1 MYNSIYPV
9 NIHYTYKTNENK
21 KKVQSKEEENANSN
35 GGLSN
40 GNAHLTEEELKHRYH
55 QNNLNNYANREAFNL
70 NTYQTNNHN
79 NTINI
84 HNRKRSVNIHQIVS
98 DFRKTQI
105 AINAPDDVVYEVN
118 KFLSNVDNESKTQ
131 NPQPKVI
138 QNNLKEASKLLDDYI
153 SKTLN
158 KDSHVVE
165 GWLNALFLQDIDYKH
180 NPYDIN
186 ETFKLKFPKGS
197 KVDEKISKNLDILYP
212 DKPSS
217 SNNATNVLSND
228 FNINQQDVPFE
239 NETSSTNLIENNKPE
254 TLNNVNDNF
263 VETGNKE
270 VEINNSNIISL
281 DKKIIPDEKKVTL
294 PKLENEN
301 QNIKTQNTKST
312 NNSRNYIPTDETLK
326 SLFTQAKILGNAKDY
341 QNALDF
347 YENALNYA
355 NEIGDTQME
364 PIIYYEVAKVY
375 DKTDNINIA
384 IEYYSN
390 AINTS
395 NSNFNIKALSHMALG
410 KIYDDSSLIDA
421 SLDHYVAACSY
432 GGESENTKLQ
442 SYALLDIGEIYASTY
457 NKDAA
462 LNFIETAKNIAN
474 DTSDSKTIGKIYS
487 KSAKTYKNFNENL
500 QALKDLKI
508 STMEFDKVSNES
520 KNQIENY
527 IMAASILIDL
537 NNGKKAKSLIN
548 KALNIANEAN
558 LYGYLPQ
565 INSLNKLL
573 N

>member
-1 MYNSIYPV
+1 
-9 NIHYTYKTNENK
+9 
-21 KKVQSKEEENANSN
+21 
-35 GGLSN
+35 
-40 GNAHLTEEELKHRYH
+40 
-55 QNNLNNYANREAFNL
+55 
-70 NTYQTNNHN
+70 
-79 NTINI
+79 
-84 HNRKRSVNIHQIVS
+84 
-98 DFRKTQI
+98 
-105 AINAPDDVVYEVN
+105 
-118 KFLSNVDNESKTQ
+118 
-131 NPQPKVI
+131 
-138 QNNLKEASKLLDDYI
+138 
-153 SKTLN
+153 
-158 KDSHVVE
+158 
-165 GWLNALFLQDIDYKH
+165 
-180 NPYDIN
+180 
-186 ETFKLKFPKGS
+186 
-197 KVDEKISKNLDILYP
+197 
-212 DKPSS
+212 
-217 SNNATNVLSND
+217 
-228 FNINQQDVPFE
+228 
-239 NETSSTNLIENNKPE
+239 
-254 TLNNVNDNF
+254 
-263 VETGNKE
+263 
-270 VEINNSNIISL
+270 
-281 DKKIIPDEKKVTL
+281 
-294 PKLENEN
+294 
-301 QNIKTQNTKST
+301 
-312 NNSRNYIPTDETLK
+312 
-326 SLFTQAKILGNAKDY
+326 
-341 QNALDF
+341 
-347 YENALNYA
+347 
-355 NEIGDTQME
+355 ME

-500 QALKDLKI
+500 QALKDVKI